1 METFDSTKRSLFEI
15 LKDVHSGK
23 IQLPDFQRGWIW
35 DDNRIRGIL
44 ASVAKSFPIGAIMLL
59 ETGNENVRFKTKPV
73 EGVKLDNEV
82 KPELLILDGQQ
93 RITSLYQTIIA
104 NEIVTTRNE
113 KNYAIKRWYY
123 IDMVKAMDEN
133 YDLEEAIISINEKKQ
148 ITEDFGRR
156 IVLDLSEKE
165 FEFENLMYPVCM
177 IDEYQTWRLEFNEY
191 WQHDREKTKFWDAFE
206 RRVITSFNN
215 YMLPVIIM
223 KKENPKEAVCQVF
236 EKVNTGGVSLTVFEL
251 LTATFAA
258 DEFDLKTDWRKIKE
272 QFNPYKVLSR
282 VSNTDVIQAVTLLA
296 TYNNKLDRA
305 RQNIPDEELPA
316 VSCKRK
322 DMLNLSLEDYQKY
335 RDPIVQ
341 GFIKASKI
349 LVENHIYT
357 ARDLPYNTQ
366 LIPMSAILA
375 VLGDKIDNLGC
386 KKKLMQWF
394 WCGVFG
400 ELYGSANET
409 RYALDLPQVVNW
421 IENNGSIPKTIY
433 DANFS
438 PSRLHTLRTRN
449 SAAYKG
455 IYALLMDDETKD
467 WLSAT
472 KIDFSTYFSE
482 SIDIHHIFPVAW
494 CVKNGI
500 SKDDYNCIINKTP
513 LSGHTNRIVGGEAP
527 SKYLVRLQ
535 KHAGVSDDEFQDIL
549 KSHVLSPEFLYTD
562 DFENFFNDRK
572 ERILQRIEKV
582 MNKPI
587 LRESVQAEE
596 GVYIDEDT
604 EEESYTF
611 NISSPVGE

>member
-1 METFDSTKRSLFEI
+1 METFDSTKRSLSEI
-15 LKDVHSGK
+15 MKDVHSGK

-35 DDNRIRGIL
+35 DDNRIKGIL

-82 KPELLILDGQQ
+82 KPDLLILDGQQ
-93 RITSLYQTIIA
+93 RITSLYQTIVT
-104 NEIVTTRNE
+104 NEAVTTRNE

-123 IDMVKAMDEN
+123 IDMEKAMNEN

-148 ITEDFGRR
+148 ITEDFGRH
-156 IVLDLSEKE
+156 IVLDLSKKE

-177 IDEYQTWRLEFNEY
+177 IDDYQTWRLEFNEY

-258 DEFDLKTDWRKIKE
+258 DEFDLKTDWQKIKE
-272 QFNPYKVLSR
+272 EFNQYKVLSR

-305 RQNIPDEELPA
+305 RQNTPVEELPA

-375 VLGDKIDNLGC
+375 VLGDKIDNLGY

-455 IYALLMDDETKD
+455 VYALLMDDETKD

-500 SKDDYNCIINKTP
+500 SKDDYNCIVNKTP
-513 LSGHTNRIVGGEAP
+513 LSARTNRIIGGDAP

-535 KHAGVSDDEFQDIL
+535 KQAGVSEKEFQDIL
-549 KSHVLSPEFLYTD
+549 KSHVLSPEFLYAD
-562 DFENFFNDRK
+562 DFVSFFNDRK
-572 ERILQRIEKV
+572 EKILQRIEKS

-587 LRESVQAEE
+587 LREAVQAEE
-596 GVYIDEDT
+596 GVYIDEDEDI
-604 EEESYTF
+604 EEEYEYF
-611 NISSPVGE
+611 AVFR

>member
-1 METFDSTKRSLFEI
+1 METFDSTKRSLSEI
-15 LKDVHSGK
+15 MKDVHSGK

-35 DDNRIRGIL
+35 DDNRIKGIL

-82 KPELLILDGQQ
+82 KPDLLILDGQQ
-93 RITSLYQTIIA
+93 RITSLYQTIVT
-104 NEIVTTRNE
+104 NEAVTTRNE

-123 IDMVKAMDEN
+123 IDMEKAMNEN

-148 ITEDFGRR
+148 ITEDFGRH
-156 IVLDLSEKE
+156 IVLDLSKKE

-177 IDEYQTWRLEFNEY
+177 IDDYQTWRLEFNEY

-455 IYALLMDDETKD
+455 VYALLMDDETKD

-500 SKDDYNCIINKTP
+500 SKDDYNCIVNKTP
-513 LSGHTNRIVGGEAP
+513 LSARTNRIIGGDAP

-535 KHAGVSDDEFQDIL
+535 KQAGVSEKEFQDIL
-549 KSHVLSPEFLYTD
+549 KSHVLSPEFLYAD
-562 DFENFFNDRK
+562 DFVSFFNDRK
-572 ERILQRIEKV
+572 EKILQRIEKS

-587 LRESVQAEE
+587 LREAVQAEE
-596 GVYIDEDT
+596 GVYIDEDADI
-604 EEESYTF
+604 EEEYEYF
-611 NISSPVGE
+611 AVFR

>member
-1 METFDSTKRSLFEI
+1 METFDSTKRSLSEI
-15 LKDVHSGK
+15 MKDVHSGK

-35 DDNRIRGIL
+35 DDNRIKGIL

-82 KPELLILDGQQ
+82 KPDLLILDGQQ
-93 RITSLYQTIIA
+93 RITSLYQTIVT
-104 NEIVTTRNE
+104 NEAVTTRNE

-123 IDMVKAMDEN
+123 IDMEKAMNEN

-148 ITEDFGRR
+148 ITEDFGRH
-156 IVLDLSEKE
+156 IVLDLSKKE

-177 IDEYQTWRLEFNEY
+177 IDDYQTWRLEFNEY

-500 SKDDYNCIINKTP
+500 SKDDYNCIVNKTP
-513 LSGHTNRIVGGEAP
+513 LSARTNRIIGGDAP

-535 KHAGVSDDEFQDIL
+535 KQAGVSEKEFQDIL
-549 KSHVLSPEFLYTD
+549 KSHVLSPEFLYAD
-562 DFENFFNDRK
+562 DFVSFFNDRK
-572 ERILQRIEKV
+572 EKILQRIEKS

-587 LRESVQAEE
+587 LREAVQAEE
-596 GVYIDEDT
+596 GVYIDEDEDV
-604 EEESYTF
+604 EEEYEYF
-611 NISSPVGE
+611 AVFR